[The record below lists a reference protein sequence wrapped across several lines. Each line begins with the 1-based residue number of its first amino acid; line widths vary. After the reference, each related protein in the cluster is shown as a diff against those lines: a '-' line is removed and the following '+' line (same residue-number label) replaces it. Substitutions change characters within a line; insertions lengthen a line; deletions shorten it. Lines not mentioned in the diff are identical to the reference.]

1 MIYFQIH
8 YFRPIPD
15 MHKQKFVLL
24 FTVFLDMLC
33 FSMVMPV
40 MPYLIKELD
49 LPDIYAG
56 IIIAVFAFMNFLCS
70 PLWGGMSDR
79 KGRRPVMLLSICV
92 TMTGNLILAIADNL
106 PILFIA
112 RILAGIGSANLSV
125 AQACMAD
132 ISMKQDRTKNL
143 GQIGAMFFA
152 GFIIGPYFG
161 TQLKSFSTDGTAF
174 YLGITTAL
182 LNAANLVFAWFFLKE
197 SNTSLVPDEKRL
209 FNPLS
214 HIYQW
219 LKKPVISSLIWYFF
233 LYIIAFSM
241 MQVTCTLLWK
251 DKYDLGVKATGKL
264 FTLIGLASAIFQGL
278 IVGPLSKKYSNR
290 TLIIMGSIIMAVSV
304 AALPLPSS
312 DLFVP
317 WGYIICGILALGNSL
332 IMPVISSWLT
342 HEAPE
347 SEIGRALSANQSF
360 SALSRVIGPTVGTF
374 LYTQFQN
381 LPFYL
386 GGLLMLVPLGII
398 LKLKKTK

>member
-1 MIYFQIH
+1 M
-8 YFRPIPD
+8 R
-15 MHKQKFVLL
+15 KQKSVLL

-40 MPYLIKELD
+40 MPYLIKEFQ
-49 LPDIYAG
+49 LPDIFAG
-56 IIIAVFAFMNFLCS
+56 VIIAVFAFMNFLCS

-79 KGRRPVMLLSICV
+79 KGRRPVMLISICV
-92 TMTGNLILAIADNL
+92 TMAGNLLLAFAINL
-106 PILFIA
+106 PLLFMA

-132 ISMKQDRTKNL
+132 LSSKEDRTKNL

-152 GFIIGPYFG
+152 GFIIGPYVG
-161 TQLKSFSTDGTAF
+161 TQLKSFSADGTAF
-174 YLGITTAL
+174 YLGITTAI
-182 LNAANLVFAWFFLKE
+182 LNAANLAFAWFFLKE
-197 SNTSLVPDEKRL
+197 TNTSLVPDDKRL
-209 FNPLS
+209 FNPLT

-219 LKKPVISSLIWYFF
+219 LRRPVISSLIWYFF

-251 DKYDLGVKATGKL
+251 DKYGLGVKAAGKL

-290 TLIIMGSIIMAVSV
+290 TMVITGSLVMAIAV
-304 AALPLPSS
+304 ATLPLP
-312 DLFVP
+312 DADMFNP
-317 WGYIICGILALGNSL
+317 WGFIICGVLALGNSL
-332 IMPVISSWLT
+332 IMPVITSWLT

-347 SEIGRALSANQSF
+347 SETGRALSANQSF
-360 SALSRVIGPTVGTF
+360 SALSRVIGPTLGAF

-381 LPFYL
+381 LPFYTS
-386 GGLLMLVPLGII
+386 GLIMLVPLGII
-398 LKLKKTK
+398 LRLRKN